1 MSKKDPDNIETLM
14 AKSLDESL
22 KNLPDSVQAKLAAA
36 RQKALLVSQQPAKEQ
51 PSKDQE
57 DHWHKPMWAIA
68 ASVCLM
74 LPLWYAMNTTNSP
87 LPLQSTSLTSV
98 DIMFTLAELDDD
110 EMEVVDNLEFA
121 LWLSEQGVNG

>member
-1 MSKKDPDNIETLM
+1 MKKPENDFKQNINKALDD
-14 AKSLDESL
+14 SLDSL
-22 KNLPDSVQAKLAAA
+22 PNSVKAKLAAS
-36 RQKALLVSQQPAKEQ
+36 RQKALLIHKEQ
-51 PSKDQE
+51 MSKQPLLNQE
-57 DHWHKPMWAIA
+57 EGHWHKPMWAIA

-74 LPLWYAMNTTNSP
+74 LPLWYAVNTTNSP

-121 LWLSEQGVNG
+121 LWLSEQGANG